1 MRINKEQR
9 IAVVVA
15 LIALV
20 LIVLVSVF
28 RNGTSW

>member
-1 MRINKEQR
+1 MRLTKEQR
-9 IAVVVA
+9 IALVVA
-15 LIALV
+15 IFTIA